1 MFFRKDPGIEDTVRF
16 SMRCVR
22 SDALTTLMLWRTYAR
37 GAIPGSQLLDVR
49 STGSKEKSSVILRPP

>member
-37 GAIPGSQLLDVR
+37 GAIPGSQLLDV
-49 STGSKEKSSVILRPP
+49 LL